1 MANSRC
7 LSVTVRAFSAEK
19 RFMDN
24 MHEMI
29 DATSKCYYI
38 YWLTNRWLQWC
49 ISTLGGLAV
58 LITMIF
64 SISSLNAGIAGLC
77 ITSALSFTDA
87 LYWAVSYGSCSS
99 LPIAKRTFSAVIG
112 RLSSWT

>member
-87 LYWAVSYGSCSS
+87 LYWAVSAS
-99 LPIAKRTFSAVIG
+99 PIFFPHC
-112 RLSSWT
+112 